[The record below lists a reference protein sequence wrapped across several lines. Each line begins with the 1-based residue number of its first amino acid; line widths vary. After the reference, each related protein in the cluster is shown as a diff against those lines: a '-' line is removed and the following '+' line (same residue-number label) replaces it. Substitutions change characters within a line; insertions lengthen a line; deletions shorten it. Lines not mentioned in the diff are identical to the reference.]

1 MCARCMSRTVWV
13 LTSTCWCR
21 AVNRYAQSSDVLRKM
36 NKGQPPDTQEML
48 LHDTCQA
55 ALLDP
60 AMAGDAIQFMSLQV
74 RPA

>member
-1 MCARCMSRTVWV
+1 M
-13 LTSTCWCR
+13 TSLCWCST
-21 AVNRYAQSSDVLRKM
+21 VNRYVQSSDVLRKM
-36 NKGQPPDTQEML
+36 NKGQPADTQELL

-60 AMAGDAIQFMSLQV
+60 AMASDAIQFMSLQV